1 MRWQKHAFAA
11 ITLATRKKQSTLS
24 VGTLRRLLS
33 AAALMTLCF
42 SFAEMALA
50 QTAAPAYSKEA
61 MEQALGTKHHYD
73 LYGIHFDFDKAVIQ
87 PDSNALLDDIATA
100 LKHFPKW
107 RLRITGH
114 TDSTGDAAYNEEL
127 SMNRANA
134 IKQALVERGI
144 DAARLETSGTGEK
157 QPIASN
163 DTPEGQALNRRVELV
178 RLDVKPNIL
187 FIMGDD
193 IGWFN
198 IGAYHRGIMSGKTP
212 NLDKLAAQGML
223 FTDYY
228 AEASCTAGRANF
240 ITGEIPLRT
249 GLTTVGQAGADVGL
263 PAQACTLATALK
275 AQGYA
280 TGQFG
285 KNHLGDLNKYL
296 PTVHGFDEFFGYLY
310 HLDAMSDPYWF
321 DYPQDWIDKTGP
333 RNLVHCWATD
343 VDDPTEMA
351 RWGKVG
357 KQKIVDEGPLAPFP
371 NMEGRQNW
379 QEGRKAKYDMET
391 FDEVLVENTKSFM
404 DKAKQDGKPFFI
416 WHNTTRMHVFTYISP
431 KYQALMNYQSNYGL
445 EEAGMAQLD
454 ESVGAILKHLEDI
467 GEAENT
473 IVIFSTDNGAEV
485 FTWPD
490 GGMTPFKATKGT
502 VFEGGFRVPC
512 IVRWP
517 GHVKPGTVEN
527 GLFSGLDW
535 FPTLMDAAGNPEII
549 DQLLKGVKLGD
560 REYKNHLDGYDQI
573 DLINGQGPSKRHEL
587 WYFGGPKLG
596 ALRLD
601 DFKYQFYQQPLGWP
615 GPKVVTD
622 MPLIYNIRQDP
633 FERTPSINGE
643 TLNNLGGGY
652 MNDFYAREFWR
663 FVLVQKTVADLAKT
677 AIDYPP
683 MQDPASFNL
692 EAVKKQIDEMIKA
705 HQGE

>member
-1 MRWQKHAFAA
+1 
-11 ITLATRKKQSTLS
+11 
-24 VGTLRRLLS
+24 
-33 AAALMTLCF
+33 
-42 SFAEMALA
+42 
-50 QTAAPAYSKEA
+50 
-61 MEQALGTKHHYD
+61 
-73 LYGIHFDFDKAVIQ
+73 
-87 PDSNALLDDIATA
+87 
-100 LKHFPKW
+100 
-107 RLRITGH
+107 
-114 TDSTGDAAYNEEL
+114 
-127 SMNRANA
+127 MNRANA

-144 DAARLETSGTGEK
+144 DAARLETLGTGEK
-157 QPIASN
+157 QPVASN

-187 FIMGDD
+187 VIMGDD

-212 NLDKLAAQGML
+212 NLDKLAAEGMI

-321 DYPQDWIDKTGP
+321 DYPQDWIDKYGP
-333 RNLVHCWATD
+333 RDLVHCWATD
-343 VDDPTEMA
+343 VDDPTEQQ
-351 RWGKVG
+351 RWGKIG

-391 FDEVLVENTKSFM
+391 FDDVLVENTKSFM
-404 DKAKQDGKPFFI
+404 DNAKKDGKPFFI
-416 WHNTTRMHVFTYISP
+416 WHNTTRMHVFTYIPP
-431 KYQALMNYQSNYGL
+431 KYQALMNYKSNYGL

-454 ESVGAILKHLEDI
+454 DSVGAILKHLVDI

-473 IVIFSTDNGAEV
+473 IVVFTTDNGAEV

-502 VFEGGFRVPC
+502 IFEGGFRVPC

-535 FPTLMDAAGNPEII
+535 FPTLMAAAGNPDIT

-560 REYKNHLDGYDQI
+560 REYKNHLDGYNQI
-573 DLINGQGPSKRHEL
+573 DLINGEGPTKRHEL

-601 DFKYQFYQQPLGWP
+601 DFKFQFYQQPLGWP
-615 GPKVVTD
+615 GPKVTTD

-643 TLNNLGGGY
+643 TLNDLGGGY

-663 FVLVQKTVADLAKT
+663 FVLVQKTVAELAKT

-692 EAVKKQIDEMIKA
+692 DEVKKQVEALIKS
-705 HQGE
+705 HEGQ